1 MILSCPLPPFFWGGI
16 LRKDM
21 DMQQCR
27 WLCLLTHLSN
37 QKTTHERSQSCESF
51 WHCLT
56 GALLLDIS
64 CLRWFVTW
72 PSNRRMASATCQVCI
87 SISPRHIWRGLV
99 NITLRNFSDTI
110 PEPVEYDPD
119 YPDFNV
125 EISKKLKEFD
135 TTHLLDAEV
144 ALPFAQ
150 KLRSKLEVLARE
162 RRRIND
168 EFGNSTA
175 NWRDVLRRGCDLLA
189 SRKIGGR
196 FVVERKQ
203 DLSPFLTAPEIIR
216 LDNPECLGLVPL
228 DSFCQE
234 FSQKLR
240 YRSVFEIVCLVS
252 FELHP

>member
-1 MILSCPLPPFFWGGI
+1 MILCCPLPPFFLGWYSSERHGHAAMQVTVPFDQSFQSENYTRKI
-16 LRKDM
+16 TELRKLLALPHGSSFAGHQLSAMIRDLAIQQKDGFCDM
-21 DMQQCR
+21 PSLHQHITQTY
-27 WLCLLTHLSN
+27 L
-37 QKTTHERSQSCESF
+37 ER
-51 WHCLT
+51 
-56 GALLLDIS
+56 
-64 CLRWFVTW
+64 
-72 PSNRRMASATCQVCI
+72 
-87 SISPRHIWRGLV
+87 LV

-125 EISKKLKEFD
+125 EISKKMKDFD

-150 KLRSKLEVLARE
+150 KLRSQLEVLARE

-168 EFGNSTA
+168 EFGNSIA

-203 DLSPFLTAPEIIR
+203 DLSPFLTSPEIIR
-216 LDNPECLGLVPL
+216 LDPPVCLGFVTL
-228 DSFCQE
+228 DFLFVRDAPKKIQVQKCVWNCLPCE
-234 FSQKLR
+234 F
-240 YRSVFEIVCLVS
+240 
-252 FELHP
+252 P

>member
-1 MILSCPLPPFFWGGI
+1 MQVTVPFDPSFKSENYTRKI
-16 LRKDM
+16 TELRKLLALPHGSSFAGHQLSAMIRDLAIQQKDGFCDM
-21 DMQQCR
+21 PSLHQHIAQTY
-27 WLCLLTHLSN
+27 L
-37 QKTTHERSQSCESF
+37 ER
-51 WHCLT
+51 
-56 GALLLDIS
+56 
-64 CLRWFVTW
+64 
-72 PSNRRMASATCQVCI
+72 
-87 SISPRHIWRGLV
+87 LV

-125 EISKKLKEFD
+125 EISKKMKEFD

>member
-1 MILSCPLPPFFWGGI
+1 MPSLHQHITQTYL
-16 LRKDM
+16 
-21 DMQQCR
+21 
-27 WLCLLTHLSN
+27 
-37 QKTTHERSQSCESF
+37 ER
-51 WHCLT
+51 
-56 GALLLDIS
+56 
-64 CLRWFVTW
+64 
-72 PSNRRMASATCQVCI
+72 
-87 SISPRHIWRGLV
+87 LV
-99 NITLRNFSDTI
+99 NITLGNFSDTI

-125 EISKKLKEFD
+125 EISKKMKEFD

-196 FVVERKQ
+196 FVVERQQ
-203 DLSPFLTAPEIIR
+203 DLSPFLTSPEIIR
-216 LDNPECLGLVPL
+216 LDHPECLGFVTL
-228 DSFCQE
+228 DFFFCQE